1 MFVDKNHYMMTFNG
15 MKKEDRSDLF
25 RARLSQR
32 LAASGMSRS
41 ALARTAG
48 VDRST
53 IAQLL
58 SGEDVRLPNAHLA
71 AECAAALGVSADWLL
86 GLSERP
92 EPAAEVLSANFRIAT
107 AWRTPAD
114 EQIIA
119 WHQEAAGHKIRH
131 VPATLPDILK
141 TEATLGWEY
150 SAFLDKTP
158 EQALL
163 TMRETVNWLRAP
175 GSDYEICVPID
186 MVRSLARGDGY
197 WRGIDVDTRAA
208 QIDFMAERC
217 ERLYPSLRL
226 YLYDSRKVFSAPI
239 TVFGRLLAVV
249 YVGQFYLVY
258 RESRQVQALTEH
270 FDMLVRESEV
280 EARNAASIIRGFL
293 DETVDSVDAPDT

>member
-1 MFVDKNHYMMTFNG
+1 MVISVSMR
-15 MKKEDRSDLF
+15 KENRADLF
-25 RARLSQR
+25 RTRLNQR
-32 LAASGMSRS
+32 LAASGKSRS
-41 ALARTAG
+41 ALAREAG

-58 SGEDVRLPNAHLA
+58 SGDDVRLPNAHLA

-92 EPAAEVLSANFRIAT
+92 EPAAEVLSASFRIAS
-107 AWRTPAD
+107 ARRTPAD

-131 VPATLPDILK
+131 VPATIPDLLK
-141 TEATLGWEY
+141 TEALLEWEY
-150 SAFLDKTP
+150 AAFLDKTP
-158 EQALL
+158 EQARRA
-163 TMRETVNWLRAP
+163 MRETVEWLRAP

-186 MVRSLARGDGY
+186 MIRALARGEGY
-197 WRGIDVDTRAA
+197 WAGLDEDVRAA

-217 ERLYPSLRL
+217 EKLYPSLRL
-226 YLYDSRKVFSAPI
+226 YLFDTRKVFSAPI

-258 RESRQVQALTEH
+258 RERRQVQALTEH
-270 FDMLVRESEV
+270 FDILVRESEV
-280 EARNAASIIRGFL
+280 EARNASAIIRGFL
-293 DETVDSVDAPDT
+293 DEDRESRPGAQA

>member
-1 MFVDKNHYMMTFNG
+1 

-25 RARLSQR
+25 RARLNQR
-32 LAASGMSRS
+32 LAAAGMSRS
-41 ALARTAG
+41 ALARQAG

-92 EPAAEVLSANFRIAT
+92 EPAAEVLSASFRIAT
-107 AWRTPAD
+107 ARRTPAD

-131 VPATLPDILK
+131 VPATLPDLLK
-141 TEATLGWEY
+141 TEALLEWEY
-150 SAFLDKTP
+150 AAFLDKTP
-158 EQALL
+158 EQARRA
-163 TMRETVNWLRAP
+163 MRETVEWLRAP

-186 MVRSLARGDGY
+186 IVQALARGEGY
-197 WRGIDVDTRAA
+197 WRGLDADVRAA
-208 QIDFMAERC
+208 QLDFMAERC

-258 RESRQVQALTEH
+258 RESRQVQALTGH

-280 EARNAASIIRGFL
+280 EARNSAQVIHGLLGEAGGRGK
-293 DETVDSVDAPDT
+293 EDA

>member
-1 MFVDKNHYMMTFNG
+1 MR
-15 MKKEDRSDLF
+15 KEDRADLF
-25 RARLSQR
+25 RTRLNQR
-32 LAASGMSRS
+32 LAASGKSRS
-41 ALARTAG
+41 ALAREAG

-58 SGEDVRLPNAHLA
+58 SGDDVRLPNAHLA

-92 EPAAEVLSANFRIAT
+92 EPAAEVLSASFRIAS
-107 AWRTPAD
+107 ARRTPAD

-131 VPATLPDILK
+131 VPATIPDLLK
-141 TEATLGWEY
+141 TEALLEWEY
-150 SAFLDKTP
+150 AAFLDKTP
-158 EQALL
+158 EQARRA
-163 TMRETVNWLRAP
+163 MRETVEWLRAP

-186 MVRSLARGDGY
+186 MIRALARGEGY
-197 WRGIDVDTRAA
+197 WAGLDEDVRAA

-217 ERLYPSLRL
+217 EKLYPSLRL
-226 YLYDSRKVFSAPI
+226 YLFDTRKVFSAPI

-258 RESRQVQALTEH
+258 RERRQVQALTEH
-270 FDMLVRESEV
+270 FDILVRESEV
-280 EARNAASIIRGFL
+280 EARNASAIIRGFL
-293 DETVDSVDAPDT
+293 DEDR